1 MIGSG
6 YANDDTHD
14 RVAVILTRLA
24 RRKFP
29 MACRCRRVFSR
40 NHGGSRSDGVHC
52 QREGEC
58 RESHNDKAAT
68 RHEKDSIEA
77 LPSIVAPVHSLFH
90 VSNAQTSFQTPP
102 DLGMRPIHTNV
113 SKKNTQCVW

>member
-14 RVAVILTRLA
+14 RVAVILTRVA

-40 NHGGSRSDGVHC
+40 NHGGSGSDGVHSAN
-52 QREGEC
+52 EKE
-58 RESHNDKAAT
+58 NAASRTMT
-68 RHEKDSIEA
+68 RL
-77 LPSIVAPVHSLFH
+77 LPV
-90 VSNAQTSFQTPP
+90 
-102 DLGMRPIHTNV
+102 M
-113 SKKNTQCVW
+113 KKTR